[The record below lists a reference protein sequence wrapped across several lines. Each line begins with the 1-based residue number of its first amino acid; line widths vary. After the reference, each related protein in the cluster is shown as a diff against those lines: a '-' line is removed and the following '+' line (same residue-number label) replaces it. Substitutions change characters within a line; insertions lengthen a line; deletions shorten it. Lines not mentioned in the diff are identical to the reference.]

1 MLLNRIVFRFGI
13 KFAKKKSWQIRIK
26 GTTRNP
32 ATTRRKMIFG
42 HDLFFSKDETWFS
55 ICKSGSLF
63 LRNGKLTPFF
73 IPVRGISLK
82 GVETLYETDAFATQL
97 VDELVSKMATCQVA
111 NCGINSIFVFK
122 IYFRIVIRKRKIN
135 SIVHEE

>member
-1 MLLNRIVFRFGI
+1 MKIASNLKPNNLSRTELNSQ
-13 KFAKKKSWQIRIK
+13 KKKKEKSWQIRIK
-26 GTTRNP
+26 GATRNP

-73 IPVRGISLK
+73 IPVRDISLK
-82 GVETLYETDAFATQL
+82 GVEALYGTDAFATQL
-97 VDELVSKMATCQVA
+97 VDELVSKMARCRIA
-111 NCGINSIFVFK
+111 NCGINSHLRFFQFIFK
-122 IYFRIVIRKRKIN
+122 LW
-135 SIVHEE
+135 